1 LCRPR
6 QVKTPGSR
14 APSRTKEGKWD
25 AASMSRLV
33 SPAKAL
39 IPAPPSRSFSGLAVE
54 IPGEARADFRLGRR
68 GSVSRLSR
76 QTRGLDEQQ
85 RSEPGLSALSLCARS
100 ERLARTQQGPR
111 AARPPAS
118 APQPLPRSPP
128 KLGDERGVRGR
139 TQPGRRAEGYGA
151 QNGRRP
157 LRGDRRRP
165 RGNRIERR
173 RAFEPQ
179 AAISRSCSS
188 DRRGHLDRDREL
200 WLAGSLAL

>member
-1 LCRPR
+1 MTAPRPKAG
-6 QVKTPGSR
+6 VL
-14 APSRTKEGKWD
+14 RTCHD
-25 AASMSRLV
+25 SCAM
-33 SPAKAL
+33 
-39 IPAPPSRSFSGLAVE
+39 
-54 IPGEARADFRLGRR
+54 
-68 GSVSRLSR
+68 
-76 QTRGLDEQQ
+76 DEQQ

-128 KLGDERGVRGR
+128 KLGGERGVRGR

-157 LRGDRRRP
+157 LGGDRRRP

-188 DRRGHLDRDREL
+188 DRRGHLGDLSGGDPPVGVLVIDRVGVLDRLPGIGKDRRDR
-200 WLAGSLAL
+200 SLHRRVHPRRD

>member
-1 LCRPR
+1 MPPIRRASQVELPLGLETYRNTSLFSDHFLSERLPEMGWYRRGGSTRNAVALCALLLSRDSERP
-6 QVKTPGSR
+6 SR
-14 APSRTKEGKWD
+14 A
-25 AASMSRLV
+25 
-33 SPAKAL
+33 AL
-39 IPAPPSRSFSGLAVE
+39 TLAW
-54 IPGEARADFRLGRR
+54 
-68 GSVSRLSR
+68 
-76 QTRGLDEQQ
+76 DEQQ

-128 KLGDERGVRGR
+128 KLGGGRGVHGR
-139 TQPGRRAEGYGA
+139 TQSGRRAEGYGA

-157 LRGDRRRP
+157 LGGDRRRP